1 MYKFLFDID
10 PLVHSDPF
18 SRVMKQAKEGRYSV
32 QAYDDATASAAVV
45 AFSYV
50 IITSPSLFL
59 RPSSDSD
66 APSFICAAPRVLYPH
81 ACNVQFRWCMHPPLT
96 MRFRGGMS
104 SQKYEP

>member
-59 RPSSDSD
+59 RPSSELRLRRSVFYMCCPKGAIPPCMQCAISLVH
-66 APSFICAAPRVLYPH
+66 APSID
-81 ACNVQFRWCMHPPLT
+81 
-96 MRFRGGMS
+96 
-104 SQKYEP
+104 YEV